1 MAYNVF
7 LSFAMEDKDV
17 VELFRGQAKNRH
29 LDLEFRDYSIK
40 EPFDYQWKTNCER
53 IMRMCSATIVL
64 VGRETHKSSAVDWE
78 IHKTI
83 ELGKGLM
90 AIRLLTTGVVLPPAL
105 TKFKVTPVAWDF
117 EAIMSELHA
126 VAR

>member
-7 LSFAMEDKDV
+7 LSFAMEDKDL
-17 VELFRGQAKNRH
+17 VELFRGQAKNKQ

-53 IMRMCSATIVL
+53 VMRMCSAVMCL
-64 VGRETHKSSAVDWE
+64 VGRQTYRSSAVEWE
-78 IHKTI
+78 INKAV

-90 AIRLLTTGVVLPPAL
+90 AVCLLQTPVVVPTAL
-105 TKFKVTPVAWDF
+105 TRFKVTPVPWNF

>member
-7 LSFAMEDKDV
+7 LSFAMEDRDR
-17 VELFRGQAKNRH
+17 VELFRGQARNNR

-53 IMRMCSATIVL
+53 ILRMCAATICL
-64 VGRETHKSSAVDWE
+64 VGYDTYKSDAVDWE
-78 IHKTI
+78 IKKTV

-90 AIRLLTTGVVLPPAL
+90 AVRVVPSIVLLPPAL
-105 TKFKVTPVAWDF
+105 TKFRVTPVPWNF

>member
-1 MAYNVF
+1 VPYNVF
-7 LSFAMEDKDV
+7 LSFSMEDKDL
-17 VELFRGQAKNRH
+17 VELFRGQAKNKR

-53 IMRMCSATIVL
+53 VMRMCSATMVL
-64 VGRETHKSSAVDWE
+64 IGRDTHKSSAVDWE
-78 IHKTI
+78 INKTI

-90 AIRLLTTGVVLPPAL
+90 AVRLLPTSVTVPASL
-105 TKFKVTPVAWDF
+105 TKFKVTPVSWNF
-117 EAIMSELHA
+117 EAIMSGLHA